1 MHQHNKTANLAGRD
15 KSIIWHPLTQ
25 EKTSS
30 PSIAII
36 KGEGEYL
43 YDEQNKKYLDLISS
57 WWVNLHGHA
66 NPVIAR
72 AIYEQALKLEQVIF
86 AGFTHDQA
94 VQLCENL
101 KVELPENLT
110 RFFFSDNGSTS
121 VEVALK
127 IALQFWKNSG
137 EKKRD
142 IFISFDKGYHGDTV
156 GAMSLGASS
165 GFFDQYKKI
174 LFEVAHVPFPAT
186 WENDPDVEIKE
197 KASLNAVRN
206 LLEKNLNRVAGFIA
220 EPLVQGAGGMR
231 MCRHNYLEQ
240 CVELF
245 REYGVL
251 IIFDEVMTGFYRT
264 GKMFALDYIPTKPD
278 ILCLSK
284 GLTGG
289 FLPLSLTITSERVY
303 NAFLSDDFSGALIH
317 SHSYTAN
324 PLGCAAGIASLELLK
339 STSTLDKIARIEQLH
354 KNFICD
360 LKLALPE
367 VIKAER
373 VCGTIVA
380 FNLFS
385 EECNYSHVIAGKL
398 KEIFIKEG
406 LLIRPLGNTIY
417 LMPPYCISEKVLKEA
432 YWKIIELISS
442 VTASFA

>member
-1 MHQHNKTANLAGRD
+1 MYQHNKTVNLSVRD
-15 KSIIWHPLTQ
+15 KSLIWHPLTQ

-36 KGEGEYL
+36 RGEGEYL

-66 NPVIAR
+66 NPAIAH

-94 VQLCENL
+94 IQLCENL

-137 EKKRD
+137 EKQRD

-174 LFEVAHVPFPAT
+174 LFETVHVPFPAT

-197 KASLNAVRN
+197 EASLNTIQN
-206 LLEKNLNRVAGFIA
+206 FLEQNLNRVAGFIA

-231 MCRHNYLEQ
+231 MCRYKYLEQ
-240 CVELF
+240 CVKLF
-245 REYGVL
+245 KEYGIL
-251 IIFDEVMTGFYRT
+251 TIFDEIMTGFYRT
-264 GKMFALDYIPTKPD
+264 GKMFASDYILSKPD

-289 FLPLSLTITSERVY
+289 FLPLSLTITTERVY
-303 NAFLSDDFSGALIH
+303 NAFLSDNFSSALIH
-317 SHSYTAN
+317 SHSYTGN
-324 PLGCAAGIASLELLK
+324 PLGCAAAIASLELLK
-339 STSTLDKIARIEQLH
+339 STSTLDKIAKIEQLH
-354 KNFICD
+354 RSFICD
-360 LKLALPE
+360 LKLTLPE
-367 VIKAER
+367 IIKAER

-385 EECNYSHVIAGKL
+385 EECNYNHTIAVKL
-398 KEIFIKEG
+398 REIFMKEG

-417 LMPPYCISEKVLKEA
+417 LMPPYCISEKALKEA
-432 YWKIIELISS
+432 HCKVMELISS
-442 VTASFA
+442 IAGSFT